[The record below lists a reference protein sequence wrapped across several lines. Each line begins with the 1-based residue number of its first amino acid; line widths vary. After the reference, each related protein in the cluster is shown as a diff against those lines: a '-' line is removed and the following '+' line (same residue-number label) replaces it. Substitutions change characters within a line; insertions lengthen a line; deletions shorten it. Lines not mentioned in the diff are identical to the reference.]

1 MERLKL
7 KFQEITSKIHAF
19 CREVKSKC
27 KKAYHQIKLKIK
39 MEVIK
44 YERNH
49 GYAQR
54 CEWCEE
60 NIFCNDYQ
68 GSPTK
73 KHFWEVRRCTEHQS
87 SR

>member
-1 MERLKL
+1 MEKIKL
-7 KFQEITSKIHAF
+7 KFHEITSKIHAF
-19 CREVKSKC
+19 CRKVKSQC
-27 KKAYHQIKLKIK
+27 KKAYHQIRLKIK

-44 YERNH
+44 YEYKH

-60 NIFCNDYQ
+60 KIFCCTYQ
-68 GSPTK
+68 ETPPK
-73 KHFWEVRRCTEHQS
+73 KYFWEVRRCRGTES